1 MNSENI
7 LDKRGLIIY
16 SLDVHNFSPP
26 DVRNSRCKE
35 TIEAFPL
42 IKFVIVSI
50 KFVYKEIKIVRYNW
64 E

>member
-1 MNSENI
+1 MFTIS
-7 LDKRGLIIY
+7 
-16 SLDVHNFSPP
+16 SPP
-26 DVRNSRCKE
+26 DVHNSRCKE

>member
-1 MNSENI
+1 MFTIS
-7 LDKRGLIIY
+7 
-16 SLDVHNFSPP
+16 SPP

-35 TIEAFPL
+35 TIEAFPFL
-42 IKFVIVSI
+42 NFVIVSNN